1 MSLYPCIIQED
12 TICRT
17 RTANVPAMDG
27 NTAIRRS
34 RRANHLVPIFAM
46 TPNTFVGNK
55 RSCREAGMNGYL
67 AKPVSVKNSADA
79 LAILDTP
86 EAQNH

>member
-1 MSLYPCIIQED
+1 MQDE
-12 TICRT
+12 
-17 RTANVPAMDG
+17 
-27 NTAIRRS
+27 
-34 RRANHLVPIFAM
+34 
-46 TPNTFVGNK
+46 
-55 RSCREAGMNGYL
+55 NGYL